1 MFIAHELFITGL
13 RLAGKIQLFNSVL
26 IFKKEKKNPSS
37 LSFPEHEVKSLLV
50 PELCPVAEPD
60 L

>member
-26 IFKKEKKNPSS
+26 SLKRKKNPGS
-37 LSFPEHEVKSLLV
+37 LSFPEHEVKSHLV
-50 PELCPVAEPD
+50 PELHPVAEPD